1 MAVDA
6 KTGQPIFGGS
16 HGVGLSHVGS
26 YQSAGTPFLTA
37 STLGAEANK
46 GSVQRIEFPRVAKSV
61 TVQVVPHSL
70 LGGATVASDPIV
82 VSFGES
88 RESDGTLRV
97 GENVYLT
104 NGTNAP
110 MQYLNKHGFTLQLVS
125 GSTDGVLY
133 GESVTLGART
143 DHVNISVNGFGGAVA
158 SGSFQIYAELTN
170 ILAER
175 MPDNYISG
183 SGINVSAG

>member
-1 MAVDA
+1 MATDL

-16 HGVGLSHVGS
+16 HGVGLGHVGS

-70 LGGATVASDPIV
+70 LGGTLIASDPIV

-88 RESDGTLRV
+88 KEADGTLRL
-97 GENVYLT
+97 GENVYQT

-110 MQYLNKHGFTLQLVS
+110 MQFINQQGFTLQLVS
-125 GSTDGVLY
+125 GSTNGLVY
-133 GESVTLGART
+133 GESITFGVRT
-143 DHVNISVNGFGGAVA
+143 DHVNISVNGFGGATN
-158 SGSFQIYAELTN
+158 SGSFQVHAELTN
-170 ILAER
+170 IPAER

-183 SGINVSAG
+183 SGVNVKA

>member
-37 STLGAEANK
+37 STLGADANK
-46 GSVQRIEFPRVAKSV
+46 GSVQRVEFPRVAKSV

-70 LGGATVASDPIV
+70 LGGAAIASDPIV
-82 VSFGES
+82 VPFGES
-88 RESDGTLRV
+88 KEADGTLRV
-97 GENVYLT
+97 GENVYQT

-125 GSTDGVLY
+125 GSSNGLVY
-133 GESVTLGART
+133 GESITFGVRT
-143 DHVNISVNGFGGAVA
+143 DHINISVNGLGGVVQ
-158 SGSFQIYAELTN
+158 SGSFQIHAELTN
-170 ILAER
+170 IPAAR

-183 SGINVSAG
+183 SGVNIKA

>member
-70 LGGATVASDPIV
+70 LGGTGAVSDPIV
-82 VSFGES
+82 ISFGES
-88 RESDGTLRV
+88 READGTLRV
-97 GENVYLT
+97 GENVYQI

-125 GSTDGVLY
+125 GSTNGILY
-133 GESVTLGART
+133 GESATFGIRT
-143 DHVNISVNGFGGAVA
+143 DHINISVNGFGGATN
-158 SGSFQIYAELTN
+158 SGSFQIHAELTN
-170 ILAER
+170 IPAAR

-183 SGINVSAG
+183 SGVNIKA